1 MKIRSNVTAT
11 PEECD
16 ALFNIVMTP
25 CVTVYGSPED
35 QTKAFVDAKDVFA
48 TMLDAYLSEAFR
60 MGKKYYK
67 TKVEKTTSTTSTDVP
82 IVY

>member
-1 MKIRSNVTAT
+1 MKIRSNVTAS

-25 CVTVYGSPED
+25 CITVYSTPEE
-35 QTKAFVDAKDVFA
+35 QTKAFVDAKDHFA
-48 TMLDAYLSEAFR
+48 TMLDVYLSDAFR

-67 TKVEKTTSTTSTDVP
+67 TKTEKSSEPMVDVP
-82 IVY
+82 VVF